1 MSSNQK
7 KRVAEEA
14 GAVQKRH
21 TNYALEE
28 KGEELVFEDPFGD
41 DLEDEEMVESS
52 NDDDEEVVDGEAPKE
67 DVDMD
72 DGEPTEPAK
81 KVFMP
86 GVDTLGE
93 DEVLDYDASAYDMYY
108 AMTAEWPSLSIDVVR
123 DNLGAVRTRVSL
135 SVHCGEGGIADGPE
149 LTD

>member
-1 MSSNQK
+1 MSSMK
-7 KRVAEEA
+7 KRGAEESGAGLKRRANA
-14 GAVQKRH
+14 GAD
-21 TNYALEE
+21 AEE
-28 KGEELVFEDPFGD
+28 EHKGEELVFEDPFGD
-41 DLEDEEMVESS
+41 DLEDEDMVES
-52 NDDDEEVVDGEAPKE
+52 DGDEDEDGDGGGAHKE

-72 DGEPTEPAK
+72 GEEQPEPAK

-123 DNLGAVRTRVSL
+123 DNLGAVRTRVRPC
-135 SVHCGEGGIADGPE
+135 VVE
-149 LTD
+149 